1 MVSALLVVATVGPF
15 ATTAVMRLF
24 PERVLASAVTASA
37 VVRQKILIV
46 FYKFCRTP
54 GRYFMAPFSGSPY
67 GRRYD
72 EEQIFFVTHIQR
84 SEMCGGGDRF
94 VYTMMIMF
102 PACEGENQ

>member
-1 MVSALLVVATVGPF
+1 
-15 ATTAVMRLF
+15 
-24 PERVLASAVTASA
+24 
-37 VVRQKILIV
+37 
-46 FYKFCRTP
+46 
-54 GRYFMAPFSGSPY
+54 MAPFSGSPY

-72 EEQIFFVTHIQR
+72 EEQKFFVTHIQR